1 MTEWERCSTRT
12 MQTIMIW
19 PYQSVYILKPKSVLE
34 NERHKLVWD
43 SKGSPSSA
51 PRPKKNRSSYNDQWE
66 KMRQSVNIIVP
77 INPIITSWLNIWS
90 LPENWRNYGK

>member
-1 MTEWERCSTRT
+1 MTEWERWSTRT

-51 PRPKKNRSSYNDQWE
+51 PRPKKTDQVIMTNE
-66 KMRQSVNIIVP
+66 KKWDSQWI
-77 INPIITSWLNIWS
+77 S
-90 LPENWRNYGK
+90 LFQ